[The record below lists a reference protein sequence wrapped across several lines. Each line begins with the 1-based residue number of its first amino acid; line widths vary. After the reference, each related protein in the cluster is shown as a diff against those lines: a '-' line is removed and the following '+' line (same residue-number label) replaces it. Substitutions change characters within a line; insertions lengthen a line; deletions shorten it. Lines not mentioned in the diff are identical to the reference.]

1 MCVAQATNSIIQ
13 NVPTT
18 IKIFNNKLCISLEP
32 DCVEKFCLNKQNLAY
47 GYMTKKQFDLEYSI
61 IKKSLA
67 LGKGEIFSVK
77 GKNGIG
83 AYKILLILI
92 FMPSLGI

>member
-1 MCVAQATNSIIQ
+1 MLFLDKNIEVLRANYSKSHLK
-13 NVPTT
+13 N
-18 IKIFNNKLCISLEP
+18 IKRAKNNKLCISLEP

-67 LGKGEIFSVK
+67 LKKVK
-77 GKNGIG
+77 FFLLKEKMGIVVL
-83 AYKILLILI
+83 YL
-92 FMPSLGI
+92 